1 MPRRPAASSD
11 VSHYVTLGVREDASQ
26 AEIRRA
32 YRKLALE
39 HHPDKQPAGS
49 DQSVAAAATRRLA
62 QINGAWDVIGD
73 EERRHRYDSR
83 EADGEAEFGEGA
95 VRSAH
100 CSTAEPL
107 HGHPR
112 CGTCAI
118 THWGG
123 FTITCSGRPA
133 LLFVHLGGSPRAS
146 RSADACA

>member
-73 EERRHRYDSR
+73 EERRHRYDLDR
-83 EADGEAEFGEGA
+83 VADGEEEFRRRRGPIG
-95 VRSAH
+95 
-100 CSTAEPL
+100 
-107 HGHPR
+107 
-112 CGTCAI
+112 
-118 THWGG
+118 
-123 FTITCSGRPA
+123 
-133 LLFVHLGGSPRAS
+133 
-146 RSADACA
+146 